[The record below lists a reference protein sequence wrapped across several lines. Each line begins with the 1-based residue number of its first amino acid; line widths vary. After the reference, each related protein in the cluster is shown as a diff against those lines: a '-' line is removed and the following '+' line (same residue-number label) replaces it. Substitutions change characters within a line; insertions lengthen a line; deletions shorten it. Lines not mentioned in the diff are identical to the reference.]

1 MIYDFQKASLMK
13 RFSAF
18 LLDIILLTIVAT
30 LFCFILSVATG
41 YDGFYKE
48 YNGYQKQY
56 EQQYGVS
63 FKMTQEEF
71 NDLDEEQQKNY
82 TAARTAFMH
91 DKAVLKCY
99 NMIVNLTLTIL
110 SIGVL
115 LAYIVMEFVIPLFLK
130 NGQTVGKK
138 IFSIAVMQS
147 KGIKVSA
154 VSMFIRTVFGKYA
167 IETMIPLYSL
177 IMLLFNQAGLFTV
190 LLLFALI
197 IAEFI
202 LFFVSKTNSF
212 IHDLLSDSVVVDM
225 NTQMIF
231 DSEEAMIAYKTSLHE
246 EQVEKKSIKI

>member
-1 MIYDFQKASLMK
+1 MIYDFQKASLLK

-48 YNGYQKQY
+48 YNGYQRQY

-71 NDLDEEQQKNY
+71 DDLDEEQQKNY

-167 IETMIPLYSL
+167 IETMISL

-231 DSEEAMIAYKTSLHE
+231 DSEEAMIAYKTALHE